1 MPIPAAAAT
10 ATNTAPLAAAA
21 LAMATSPTTSSAAI
35 AATTANPTTTPATRP
50 KPPPAIHLLGG
61 ALSGMTT
68 CIALQPLDV
77 VKTRLQQEAAH
88 HGNAVANGARHA
100 GSLSALHARIAKFQ
114 ALGLSG
120 QVRVITKQIVDER
133 GVQGLWRGTTP
144 TILRNVP
151 GSAFY
156 FFFLHHL
163 RSTLAH
169 LPWLSRDSANMVAGA
184 TARGTAGLLFMP
196 ISVIKVRYES
206 SAYAYTSIA
215 GAARDIVAKEGVR
228 GLFAGFGAT
237 AMRDVPYAGVYVA
250 LYEQLKALGNRV
262 LLDSSPAK
270 STGLNMGSGVIAGT
284 FATVLTQP
292 FDLIKTRVQ
301 VDPHHYPNSWVAIRK
316 IFTAEGLRGFFSGM
330 TPRLVRKPL
339 HAAITWTVYEEV
351 VAIWNGGLHSIGAH
365 HHA

>member
-1 MPIPAAAAT
+1 MSIPAAAAT
-10 ATNTAPLAAAA
+10 ATNAAPLAAAA
-21 LAMATSPTTSSAAI
+21 LAMATSPTSNAAI
-35 AATTANPTTTPATRP
+35 TAATTANPTTTPTTRP

-88 HGNAVANGARHA
+88 HGTVAANAARHA
-100 GSLSALHARIAKFQ
+100 GSLSALQARIAKFH
-114 ALGLSG
+114 ALGVSG

-163 RSTLAH
+163 RSTFAH

-316 IFTAEGLRGFFSGM
+316 IFSAEGLRGFFSGM
-330 TPRLVRKPL
+330 SPRLVRKPL